1 MLRKISRRKKVLVII
16 CLGGMLVLW
25 SLDQFEQFEK
35 RMDLVVP
42 VLPSNTQQYGGLE
55 ADRSID
61 EKVWKGD
68 DNHDI
73 ANQQHG
79 EKANSLS
86 EESVAEIKKDSPR
99 AKNKIL
105 DKNIEVLVNGNTK
118 IQGRLEN
125 NEVYIP
131 FSFIKRYF
139 EIEGK
144 IVQNRF
150 GKQFH
155 VQHTSKKYFA
165 PTKNIYDPHGSF
177 LWFLKYDVE
186 RQSTMK
192 YITGVDEVPLCSQWD
207 KNGYKYAIQIAQYG
221 LSHFTRWLEMPQG
234 TVKVVSN
241 CEKIENQD
249 WLTEGKGAHVKNVY
263 DSERQSRVMEFST
276 TKGRYHIL
284 KTFSAVFTLL
294 ICTE

>member
-1 MLRKISRRKKVLVII
+1 MIKKAFIRVIELLTGLIDRGKCIQTTLRNLEYVSVFITVFWKMLRKISRRKKVLVII

-73 ANQQHG
+73 ANFANQQHG
-79 EKANSLS
+79 EKTNSLS

-99 AKNKIL
+99 ANNKIL
-105 DKNIEVLVNGNTK
+105 NKNIEVLVNGNTK

-144 IVQNRF
+144 IV
-150 GKQFH
+150 
-155 VQHTSKKYFA
+155 SK
-165 PTKNIYDPHGSF
+165 SF
-177 LWFLKYDVE
+177 WKAI
-186 RQSTMK
+186 S
-192 YITGVDEVPLCSQWD
+192 CS
-207 KNGYKYAIQIAQYG
+207 
-221 LSHFTRWLEMPQG
+221 
-234 TVKVVSN
+234 
-241 CEKIENQD
+241 
-249 WLTEGKGAHVKNVY
+249 AH
-263 DSERQSRVMEFST
+263 
-276 TKGRYHIL
+276 
-284 KTFSAVFTLL
+284 
-294 ICTE
+294 